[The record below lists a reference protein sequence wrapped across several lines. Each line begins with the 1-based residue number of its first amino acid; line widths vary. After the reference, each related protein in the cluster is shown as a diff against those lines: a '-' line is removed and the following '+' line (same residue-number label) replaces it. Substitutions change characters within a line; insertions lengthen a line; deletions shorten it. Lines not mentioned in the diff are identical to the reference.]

1 MVTCASMF
9 SEEVEKVHNKRV
21 WKGAGLLIVAV
32 LLTVFLSPSNETAK
46 AFNQSNLIRAAE
58 VREVDGSLWYT
69 RVAPVTDMLP

>member
-1 MVTCASMF
+1 M
-9 SEEVEKVHNKRV
+9 HNKKV

-32 LLTVFLSPSNETAK
+32 LLTVFLSPPNETVK

-58 VREVDGSLWYT
+58 VREVDGNLWYT